1 MSNYTGYDAALRMLA
16 RGYNEDPGMQ
26 QMLDIAE
33 ILVNVARGCEME
45 QPATHHEALA
55 HQLGR
60 LLERAKALRT
70 LEAPVRSGTPI
81 VTPSALDAE
90 AVARDIRTSV
100 CEALETIDVG
110 GPSDV
115 AAACLRLY
123 PSFSAVTFEPPAPV
137 EPSNARLAGFE
148 VRVLNGRSYYV
159 SVEELP

>member
-70 LEAPVRSGTPI
+70 LEAATRSGTP
-81 VTPSALDAE
+81 VGFTSPLDAE
-90 AVARDIRTSV
+90 AVAQDIRTSV
-100 CEALETIDVG
+100 CEALETIDLDAS
-110 GPSDV
+110 SD
-115 AAACLRLY
+115 AAAAYRRMF
-123 PSFSAVTFEPPAPV
+123 SAFSAVTFKPPASV
-137 EPSNARLAGFE
+137 TRSNERMASFE
-148 VRVLNGRSYYV
+148 VHVLNGRSYLV
-159 SVEELP
+159 IVEELP